1 VTEPLKV
8 VIADDHPPT
17 RAGIRDALED
27 GSCVVVAEA
36 PDAPG
41 AVAAAREHR
50 PDACL
55 LDIKM
60 PGNGIA
66 AAWEITNSIPG
77 TAVVML
83 TASRDDNDLFEALRA
98 GATGYLLK
106 DMNPDRLSAA
116 LRGVLNGEAALP
128 RPLVLRVLAEFR
140 ERPAA
145 RLRLHRPRELDRL
158 TQREVEVLDLMAE
171 GLTTPQIA
179 ARLFVSPVTVRTHV
193 SAILKKLRVT
203 DREAAIRLV
212 RDQPE

>member
-1 VTEPLKV
+1 MTEPLRV

-17 RAGIRDALED
+17 RAGIKDALED
-27 GSCVVVAEA
+27 GTCVVVAEA
-36 PDAPG
+36 PDAQG

-60 PGNGIA
+60 PGNGIT
-66 AAWEITNSIPG
+66 AAWEITNSLPG

-140 ERPAA
+140 DRPEH
-145 RLRLHRPRELDRL
+145 RIRLHRPREFERL

-193 SAILKKLRVT
+193 SAILKKLRVQ

-212 RDQPE
+212 REQPD